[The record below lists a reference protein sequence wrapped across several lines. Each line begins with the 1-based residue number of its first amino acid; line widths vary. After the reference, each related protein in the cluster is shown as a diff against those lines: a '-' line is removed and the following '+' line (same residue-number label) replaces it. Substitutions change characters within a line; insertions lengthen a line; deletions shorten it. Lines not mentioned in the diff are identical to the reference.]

1 MWLAKWMQSIECGGE
16 DALYV
21 LFLHLLNDKPS
32 FLSSVRAWWSSEL
45 DFGPSED
52 VSVSS
57 GSSSILIL
65 MGLWL
70 CYHTCFEDSLIE
82 LLEVCPFG
90 VDLFS
95 VIPIL
100 GFSSSHNSPSKP
112 HFSFLLGKGHFGSR
126 GESFGTFQMRSH
138 VGTSFQL
145 TKTHFWRFKI
155 HDAAVNAADGSPS
168 PTFYGE
174 ITIQR
179 S

>member
-1 MWLAKWMQSIECGGE
+1 MWLAQQVQSIECRGDE
-16 DALYV
+16 CFIYTLPS
-21 LFLHLLNDKPS
+21 FINDKPS
-32 FLSSVRAWWSSEL
+32 TLSLECVQCSSEL
-45 DFGPSED
+45 DFSPSEN

-57 GSSSILIL
+57 GSSGILIL

-95 VIPIL
+95 VIPVL
-100 GFSSSHNSPSKP
+100 GFSSSYNSPPKP
-112 HFSFLLGKGHFGSR
+112 HFNFLLGKGDFGSR

-145 TKTHFWRFKI
+145 SKTHF
-155 HDAAVNAADGSPS
+155 
-168 PTFYGE
+168 
-174 ITIQR
+174 
-179 S
+179 

>member
-1 MWLAKWMQSIECGGE
+1 M
-16 DALYV
+16 DALSV
-21 LFLHLLNDKPS
+21 LFLHFLNDKPS
-32 FLSSVRAWWSSEL
+32 FLSLVRAWWSSEL

-52 VSVSS
+52 ISVSS
-57 GSSSILIL
+57 RSSSILIL

-95 VIPIL
+95 VISVL
-100 GFSSSHNSPSKP
+100 SFSSSHNSSPKP
-112 HFSFLLGKGHFGSR
+112 HFLFLLGKGDFGSR

-145 TKTHFWRFKI
+145 TKTHFWRFEI
-155 HDAAVNAADGSPS
+155 HDVAVNVADGSLS

-174 ITIQR
+174 IMIQR